1 MKGKRDRLTG
11 HTRKSEGAE
20 GWKEGLSDNR
30 KAEEAYEWK
39 RDWLI
44 IGKQKRLM
52 EGRGT
57 G

>member
-39 RDWLI
+39 SDWLI

-52 EGRGT
+52 EGKGT

>member
-1 MKGKRDRLTG
+1 MEERL
-11 HTRKSEGAE
+11 A
-20 GWKEGLSDNR
+20 DNR
-30 KAEEAYEWK
+30 KAEEADGGK

-44 IGKQKRLM
+44 IGEQKGLLGKRDWLIIGEQKKLM

>member
-20 GWKEGLSDNR
+20 GWKEGLADNR
-30 KAEEAYEWK
+30 RAEGADGGK

-44 IGKQKRLM
+44 IGEQKKLM